1 MVSPKAAPSFAID
14 SADLVA
20 GLGRGLAV
28 LESFDDEHWRMTI
41 AAVAQRTEIPRSAV
55 RRHLLSL
62 CHFGYVETDGRQFW
76 LGPRVLRLGQGYL
89 DAARLPRL
97 TRPFIHTLSIATGE
111 TVNVSVLDGHEV
123 VYLARSNTPR
133 VVSIGFH
140 AGARAPAHTVSPG
153 SVLVAALD
161 ARARAAWL
169 DEHDFAAFTAR
180 TVATRA
186 AFARQVRAAGEQGYY
201 ISQGQ
206 LDAGLTGVALA
217 LHDRRARCRAAISM
231 TVQSQA
237 WPVERIEAEL
247 LPGLRETAGLLR
259 PIL

>member
-1 MVSPKAAPSFAID
+1 
-14 SADLVA
+14 
-20 GLGRGLAV
+20 
-28 LESFDDEHWRMTI
+28 MTI
-41 AAVAQRTEIPRSAV
+41 AAVAERTAIPRSAT

-62 CHFGYVETDGRQFW
+62 CHFGYLETDGRQFW

-89 DAARLPRL
+89 DAARVPRL
-97 TRPFIHTLSIATGE
+97 TRPFIQSLSTATGE
-111 TVNVSVLDGHEV
+111 TVNVSALDGHEV
-123 VYLARSNTPR
+123 VYLARSNSPR

-153 SVLVAALD
+153 SVFVAALD

-180 TVATRA
+180 TVTTRA
-186 AFARQVRAAGEQGYY
+186 AFTRQVRAAGEQGYW

-206 LDAGLTGVALA
+206 LDAGLIGVAVA
-217 LHDRRARCRAAISM
+217 LHDRRARCRAAVSI
-231 TVQSQA
+231 TLQNQP

-247 LPGLRETAGLLR
+247 LPKLRETAGQLR